1 MADLS
6 VATTMSLSG
15 RVGLVTG
22 GGTGIGLSIA
32 KSFAAAGAKVY
43 VTGRRLDVLK
53 KAAASVT
60 GVSGSIVP
68 LQLDATNG
76 ENVDAAAKHIEGIDG
91 KLDVLVNKKVS
102 ASNPFEP
109 ETVQNWADMFAL
121 NTITPFFVIRAFESL
136 LIKGAQSRPQGTSSV
151 INISSVSANIRSTAV
166 GLSFAYG
173 ATKAALDQITLALA
187 TNFATRDIPIRVNA
201 IAPGPFASEMAT
213 PEFLEILKTKALPGF
228 VAPVP
233 AKRHGSEAEMGMT
246 AVLLAASDYTN
257 GAILRIDGGMSLIWL
272 YRIRGQYNAVWKLVY
287 DKSCPV
293 LARPSL
299 SKWWLEFKSFTFGVL
314 QFVYLN
320 PWRCRSQVS
329 TAQHY
334 QARA

>member
-91 KLDVLVNKKVS
+91 KLDVLVNNAGFATSRDPDFFMKKVS

-257 GAILRIDGGMSLIWL
+257 GAILRIDGGMSL
-272 YRIRGQYNAVWKLVY
+272 V
-287 DKSCPV
+287 
-293 LARPSL
+293 
-299 SKWWLEFKSFTFGVL
+299 
-314 QFVYLN
+314 N
-320 PWRCRSQVS
+320 P
-329 TAQHY
+329 
-334 QARA
+334 

>member
-91 KLDVLVNKKVS
+91 KLDVLVNNAGFATSRDPDFFMKKMS

-257 GAILRIDGGMSLIWL
+257 GAILRIDGGMSL
-272 YRIRGQYNAVWKLVY
+272 V
-287 DKSCPV
+287 
-293 LARPSL
+293 
-299 SKWWLEFKSFTFGVL
+299 
-314 QFVYLN
+314 N
-320 PWRCRSQVS
+320 P
-329 TAQHY
+329 
-334 QARA
+334 